1 MASVPL
7 THLAAPWE
15 RCKIS
20 VQGETLDPA
29 PPFIPYNLFDFYF
42 PAGHAPDRAQR
53 SLPYEFLRVDA
64 SQLDAIVDFCERF
77 GLLRI
82 VDEGKGPS
90 IVDAFAKDDTP
101 LEELEQFSPGSV
113 AAARLKQYDDTLSP
127 PGGFRSLTV
136 PEFQQA
142 QADLRRAMTWAQ
154 TWQQASSREEA
165 RTARFHLRSLV
176 NPQLRF
182 VYPRLVWD
190 AQRSRWLTGW
200 DIRSLEAAMYLML
213 LLDLQGPGLIRTC
226 PWDQT
231 IFLGDERTRYCSLRC
246 QNAHNVQQFRQ
257 RGRQEPSRRSR
268 TPKHQRSKLK
278 STRTRRRKP

>member
-15 RCKIS
+15 RCTIT

-42 PAGHAPDRAQR
+42 PSGQAPDRNQR

-64 SQLDAIVDFCERF
+64 TQVNAIVDFCQRF

-90 IVDAFAKDDTP
+90 IVDACAGDETTP
-101 LEELEQFSPGSV
+101 EELEEFPPWSL
-113 AAARLKQYDDTLSP
+113 ARARLKQYGDTPSA
-127 PGGFRSLTV
+127 PGGFRSLTAE
-136 PEFQQA
+136 EFRRA
-142 QADLRRAMTWAQ
+142 QENLRKAMTWAQ
-154 TWQQASSREEA
+154 AWQQAPSREEA
-165 RTARFHLRSLV
+165 RTARFKLRELV
-176 NPQLRF
+176 NPHLRF
-182 VYPRLVWD
+182 VYPRLQWE
-190 AQRSRWLTGW
+190 AKRSRWVTGW

-213 LLDLQGPGLIRTC
+213 QLDLQGPGLIRTC

-257 RGRQEPSRRSR
+257 KVQKRSPRTSHKSRREG
-268 TPKHQRSKLK
+268 
-278 STRTRRRKP
+278 RRKHRLK

>member
-29 PPFIPYNLFDFYF
+29 PPFLPYNLFDFYF
-42 PAGHAPDRAQR
+42 PSGHAPDRSQR
-53 SLPYEFLRVDA
+53 SLPYEFLSVDTP
-64 SQLDAIVDFCERF
+64 QVDAIVDFCQRF
-77 GLLRI
+77 GLLRV
-82 VDEGKGPS
+82 VDDGKGPS
-90 IVDAFAKDDTP
+90 IVDACAGDETTP
-101 LEELEQFSPGSV
+101 EELEEFPPWSL
-113 AAARLKQYDDTLSP
+113 ARARLNQYGDTPSP

-136 PEFQQA
+136 EEFRTAQEHLRKAMSWA
-142 QADLRRAMTWAQ
+142 QA
-154 TWQQASSREEA
+154 WQQARSREEA
-165 RTARFHLRSLV
+165 RTARFKLRELV
-176 NPQLRF
+176 NPHLRF
-182 VYPRLVWD
+182 VYPRLQWE
-190 AQRSRWLTGW
+190 AKRSRWVTGW

-213 LLDLQGPGLIRTC
+213 QLDLQGPGLIRTC

-257 RGRQEPSRRSR
+257 RTRPEPSHRSQAPR
-268 TPKHQRSKLK
+268 HRKSQRKHARK
-278 STRTRRRKP
+278 RRKRS